1 MQRRTALTNLADLD
15 PGPVPYLL
23 FASHPTTVQRIAA
36 AAAFATEAALPMT
49 PAPDRPRGPR
59 EASA

>member
-1 MQRRTALTNLADLD
+1 MQRRLALTNLADLD

-36 AAAFATEAALPMT
+36 AHAFARAADLPLDNPDVPGHPPEATA
-49 PAPDRPRGPR
+49 
-59 EASA
+59 